1 MLLNGAVRF
10 MLLILSDLHL
20 NDGTTGETLSPEAF
34 ALFADRLKELAITAS
49 WRSDGAYRPIERIDL
64 VLLGDVFDL
73 LHSNRWQ
80 ATAGVRPWDDPQ
92 SPGLIDQV
100 TRITSDILSQNQES
114 LATLRALS
122 GEGAIT
128 IPPML
133 RAARPASDA
142 DDQPVTTRTHYM
154 VGNHDWFYHLP
165 GEAYD
170 ALRQK
175 LVEQMGLAN
184 RPDRPFPHDII
195 ESDEL
200 LQTMRRHKVTAR
212 HGDAFDPLCFE
223 GDRDLAGLN
232 DAITVDLASRFVI
245 EVEQRLGHELP
256 DATILAFR
264 EIDHFRPLLLIPA
277 WIECLLERTCPQPA
291 VRKRVKQL
299 WDRLAEEL
307 LSSRL
312 VCDRDASSSAN
323 LVDGLSR
330 ALRFSKRRSTGWTAA
345 TAEWLRTLRG
355 ADNDSLAVHALT
367 EPDFRTRRAKHVV
380 YGHTHLAEIV
390 PLDASHAEGYV
401 LDQVYF
407 NAGTWRRIYRLASFA
422 PAGHEFIAADVF
434 SYLAFFQGDERKGRS
449 FETWTGTLGH
459 TPAERKIHRID
470 AGRSVLAGHM
480 APSAPHLAMLL
491 GNRVGATSRRSS

>member
-1 MLLNGAVRF
+1 MLI
-10 MLLILSDLHL
+10 ILSDLHL

-64 VLLGDVFDL
+64 VLLGDVLDL
-73 LHSNRWQ
+73 LHSNRWH
-80 ATAGVRPWDDPQ
+80 TAGSVRPWDDPQ
-92 SPGLIDQV
+92 SPDLIDQI
-100 TRITSDILSQNQES
+100 TRITGDILSQNQES
-114 LATLRALS
+114 LSALRALAS
-122 GEGAIT
+122 EGEIA

-142 DDQPVTTRTHYM
+142 DDQPVLVRTHYM

-175 LVEQMGLAN
+175 LVDQLGLAN
-184 RPDRPFPHDII
+184 RSDRPFPHDIT

-212 HGDAFDPLCFE
+212 HGDAFDSLSFE
-223 GDRDLAGLN
+223 GDRDLSGLT
-232 DAITVDLASRFVI
+232 DVVTLDLVVRFMI
-245 EVEQRLGHELP
+245 EVEQNLGHELP
-256 DATILAFR
+256 NATILALR
-264 EIDHFRPLLLIPA
+264 EIDNFRPLLLIPV
-277 WIECLLERTCPQPA
+277 WIEGLLERTCPHPA

-312 VCDRDASSSAN
+312 VRERDALSSAK
-323 LVDGLSR
+323 LVDGLSH
-330 ALRFSKRRSTGWTAA
+330 ALRFSKRRSTGWAET
-345 TAEWLRTLRG
+345 TAEWLRTIRG
-355 ADNDSLAVHALT
+355 ADSDSFVAHALT
-367 EPDFRTRRAKHVV
+367 EPDFRNRRAKHVV
-380 YGHTHLAEIV
+380 YGHTHGAEIV

-407 NAGTWRRIYRLASFA
+407 NAGTWRRIYRPASFA
-422 PAGHEFIAADVF
+422 PSGHEFIAADVF
-434 SYLAFFQGDERKGRS
+434 SYLAFFQGDERKGRT

-459 TPAERKIHRID
+459 MPAARSIHRID
-470 AGRSVLAGHM
+470 AGLGLLSAHA
-480 APSAPHLAMLL
+480 APQAPHFASLL
-491 GNRVGATSRRSS
+491 GNTTGSASRRHS

>member
-1 MLLNGAVRF
+1 
-10 MLLILSDLHL
+10 MLLILGDLHL
-20 NDGTTGETLSPEAF
+20 NDGTSGATLSPEAF

-80 ATAGVRPWDDPQ
+80 AAGVRPWDDPQ
-92 SPGLIDQV
+92 SPALIEQI
-100 TRITSDILSQNQES
+100 TRITSEILAQNQES
-114 LATLRALS
+114 LSTLRALA
-122 GEGAIT
+122 GESEIA

-142 DDQPVTTRTHYM
+142 DDQPVTVRIHYM

-170 ALRQK
+170 ALRQR

-184 RPDRPFPHDII
+184 RFDRPFPHDIT

-212 HGDAFDPLCFE
+212 HGDAFDPLSFE
-223 GDRDLAGLN
+223 GDRDLSGLS
-232 DAITVDLASRFVI
+232 DAIALDLVGRFRI
-245 EVEQRLGHELP
+245 DVEQGLGRELP
-256 DATILAFR
+256 DATTLALR
-264 EIDHFRPLLLIPA
+264 EIDNFRPLLLVPA
-277 WIECLLERTCPQPA
+277 WIEYLLERTCPQPA
-291 VRKRVKQL
+291 VRKRVKQV

-312 VCDRDASSSAN
+312 VRDRDASSSTN

-330 ALRFSKRRSTGWTAA
+330 ALRFSKRRSAGWTAA
-345 TAEWLRTLRG
+345 TAAWLRTIRG
-355 ADNDSLAVHALT
+355 ADSDSLAAHALT

-380 YGHTHLAEIV
+380 YGHTHVAEIV

-401 LDQVYF
+401 LEQVYF
-407 NAGTWRRIYRLASFA
+407 NAGTWRRIYLPASFA
-422 PAGHEFIAADVF
+422 PAGHEFIATDVF
-434 SYLAFFQGDERKGRS
+434 TYLAFFQGDERKGRS
-449 FETWTGTLGH
+449 FETWNGALGH

-470 AGRSVLAGHM
+470 ARHSVLSG
-480 APSAPHLAMLL
+480 AMTAATPYYDSLL
-491 GNRVGATSRRSS
+491 GNMARSRRTS